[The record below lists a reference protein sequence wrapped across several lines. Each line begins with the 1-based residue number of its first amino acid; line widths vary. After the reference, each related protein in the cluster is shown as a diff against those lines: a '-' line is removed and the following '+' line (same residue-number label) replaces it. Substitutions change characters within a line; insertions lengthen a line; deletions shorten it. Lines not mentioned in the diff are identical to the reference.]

1 MMSQNIVLSKYVIS
15 LIHFQVNLP
24 TLVLSRSGIMG
35 FISARRHPRFWCFQL
50 FVKSSRIECNTG
62 QIIVQTIRML

>member
-1 MMSQNIVLSKYVIS
+1 MLQNIVPSRYVSS

-24 TLVLSRSGIMG
+24 TLVLTRSGVMG

-50 FVKSSRIECNTG
+50 FVKSSRLECNIR
-62 QIIVQTIRML
+62 QIIVQTIRMQ